1 MARPA
6 RGALLWGALSLAA
19 LCVPVPAQAQTA
31 TIYGALSN
39 FDVVNNTGDRVYGF
53 EVEIEGVEME
63 HVLATFKLQR
73 YGAPAVVPYVSATW
87 PHPPGVRIQWTSQY
101 DFVTQQFLQATAAHA
116 PDTAFAGSCYQWH
129 PATYDAA
136 GCEHFGVGLSV
147 NPSKITSRWMV
158 ADPATLGGLAPQDP
172 PMAVAAPSYSVLP
185 GAQAGLP
192 PALVVNVRAP
202 LPARAFTEF
211 GDAQWMK
218 VFVTQLPREV
228 TLDELLADNALVPQD
243 AAQLEADWD
252 ILQTEPA
259 GSGGTRGLKQNQG
272 NLDPATRSVVR
283 RIELY
288 KFTGAYDPVTHEATC
303 ADVLCKAPAAGE
315 VGDFISAQMTA
326 ANVQSDSV
334 TVTSVGNGKVES
346 LDRRVSCPGPCG
358 SPYVQGT
365 MVTLTARP
373 GSDSTFGGWTGA
385 CTGTGTCTVTATGH
399 VDVGATFTLIKVATG
414 GGTLSLSTSGKTVI
428 APVVAP
434 APPPVVVAPT
444 PTPVVSPTPAPTPVV
459 STSGGGRSGSG
470 KGR

>member
-1 MARPA
+1 
-6 RGALLWGALSLAA
+6 
-19 LCVPVPAQAQTA
+19 
-31 TIYGALSN
+31 
-39 FDVVNNTGDRVYGF
+39 
-53 EVEIEGVEME
+53 
-63 HVLATFKLQR
+63 
-73 YGAPAVVPYVSATW
+73 
-87 PHPPGVRIQWTSQY
+87 
-101 DFVTQQFLQATAAHA
+101 
-116 PDTAFAGSCYQWH
+116 
-129 PATYDAA
+129 
-136 GCEHFGVGLSV
+136 
-147 NPSKITSRWMV
+147 
-158 ADPATLGGLAPQDP
+158 
-172 PMAVAAPSYSVLP
+172 MAVAAPSYSVLP

-228 TLDELLADNALVPQD
+228 ALDELLADNALVPQD

-288 KFTGAYDPVTHEATC
+288 KFTGAYDPVTHAATC
-303 ADVLCKAPAAGE
+303 ADVLCKVPAAGE

-334 TVTSVGNGKVES
+334 TVTSIGNGKVES
-346 LDRRVSCPGPCG
+346 LDRRVSCPGACG

-365 MVTLTARP
+365 TVTLTARP

-385 CTGTGTCTVTATGH
+385 CTGTGSCTVTATGH
-399 VDVGATFTLIKVATG
+399 VDVGATFALIKVATSA
-414 GGTLSLSTSGKTVI
+414 GTLSVSTSGKTLTTTTTTTTPTTTTTTPPTTTTTTTTVTPPATGSDTVTI
-428 APVVAP
+428 TLAQGRTSTPELRVDGAAGQSATSVQIFSGGTDAAGTSCTGTQLGSASVALGAWTFRQRPAPVIP
-434 APPPVVVAPT
+434 
-444 PTPVVSPTPAPTPVV
+444 
-459 STSGGGRSGSG
+459 STVCVKSGLGGIRKSAVDIRS
-470 KGR
+470 